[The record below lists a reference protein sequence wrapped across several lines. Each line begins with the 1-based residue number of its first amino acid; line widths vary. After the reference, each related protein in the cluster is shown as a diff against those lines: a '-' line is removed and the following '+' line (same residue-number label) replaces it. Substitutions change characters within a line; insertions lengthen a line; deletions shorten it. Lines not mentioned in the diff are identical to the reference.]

1 VTARRFAGDAN
12 PNAHPNEF
20 RCALRTPARIRSH
33 LLPAPVIALLVLQAC
48 GTAEPIATET
58 VARAAQSPSPIK
70 RQHQKVR
77 PTCSRAA
84 RDGVRIYRVCAFF
97 GSARRESFIAVTTGS
112 GRRRR
117 VAGAPPSGRLTRAA
131 GHWRDVWPSPD
142 GTMLLAQWSG
152 ECEIPT
158 AFFITLDDGS
168 MRVVTH
174 DRDWTRAP
182 ESEALGWTPAGLA
195 LVRLERGLCGA
206 GASRPGVYA
215 IDPAG
220 GSTFLRP

>member
-1 VTARRFAGDAN
+1 MKATAGVHLNDISRAM
-12 PNAHPNEF
+12 
-20 RCALRTPARIRSH
+20 RTPTRFRTTFGAVTVGVMM
-33 LLPAPVIALLVLQAC
+33 LTAC
-48 GTAEPIATET
+48 GPAEPGGPKAES
-58 VARAAQSPSPIK
+58 RAAQSPSPIK

-77 PTCSRAA
+77 PTCRRAA
-84 RDGVRIYRVCAFF
+84 RDGARVYRVCAFF
-97 GSARRESFIAVTTGS
+97 GSGRRESFIMVATDS

-152 ECEIPT
+152 ECETPT
-158 AFFITLDDGS
+158 AFLITLDDGS

-174 DRDWTRAP
+174 HRDWTRAP
-182 ESEALGWTPAGLA
+182 ESEALGWRRDGVA
-195 LVRLERGLCGA
+195 LVRLERGLCGT